1 MAEHGAVFA
10 VPQPCSQ
17 VACDALSPTNALPLL
32 KCPVATDLLS
42 TGTGANLHLTVT
54 YYAPK
59 FGAGAVEIPFV
70 EGVGN
75 KLTVSLSPPSPPM
88 PPSPPPAPS
97 PPPPGAPPNPPPPHV
112 PPPRNLKLKVRMQN
126 TNSATNL
133 AAAAGLPAG
142 SGSYPY
148 SANRGTSHGVKA
160 GAYADGEY
168 IHLNTDCASGQYAC
182 QAKDVCQQMTGWAC
196 QHQSYS
202 CNGGS
207 EKRAEFKPARAA
219 CAAPAPAAH

>member
-1 MAEHGAVFA
+1 
-10 VPQPCSQ
+10 
-17 VACDALSPTNALPLL
+17 
-32 KCPVATDLLS
+32 
-42 TGTGANLHLTVT
+42 
-54 YYAPK
+54 
-59 FGAGAVEIPFV
+59 
-70 EGVGN
+70 
-75 KLTVSLSPPSPPM
+75 
-88 PPSPPPAPS
+88 
-97 PPPPGAPPNPPPPHV
+97 V

-148 SANRGTSHGVKA
+148 SANRGSSHGVKA

-207 EKRAEFKPARAA
+207 LGTYYPSTSSTYGGGGSSYFNFDPGYDCAGDKSCVGTECDTKGTCPNNNQMYGNICSCWGGHKAA
-219 CAAPAPAAH
+219 YGMYDLNQNCGLGRFYRF